1 MEAGIDMVGP
11 VPKDVRQG
19 VGGPGGGGGRGEDRG
34 EAGEGG
40 EGGEGRLVGGE
51 GATEFQRI
59 GSRMLGWER
68 AGSGVGG
75 CGERMMRCASE
86 TSIASSPIMTPV
98 LRASLV
104 RFRV

>member
-1 MEAGIDMVGP
+1 MVAHL
-11 VPKDVRQG
+11 PKDVREG
-19 VGGPGGGGGRGEDRG
+19 VGGPGEDGGRGEERG
-34 EAGEGG
+34 ERREKGEGG
-40 EGGEGRLVGGE
+40 EGREGRLVGGE
-51 GATEFQRI
+51 GATEFPRI

-75 CGERMMRCASE
+75 CGGRMMRCASE